1 VRQLLIPLLML
12 AACAGTGESSSVTS
26 PISTARSA
34 SVSETSGPAGSG
46 SSETDATQP
55 SQTTSSTAAS
65 TAGPTTIDPNAVF
78 PDGFELVAARVTEPD
93 GNVCELCLW
102 SATSGSQ
109 RSRGLMGVTDL
120 GPADG
125 MAFRY
130 SEPHAT
136 NFHMRDTLLPLSIAF
151 YGPDGSFMDS
161 FDMEPCVTS
170 ACQRYPTPPDFLIAI
185 ETYQGELAS
194 IGMVA
199 GSTLELLDLR
209 CGT

>member
-1 VRQLLIPLLML
+1 MRRLLIALLML
-12 AACAGTGESSSVTS
+12 AACTGTDESSSATPPTS
-26 PISTARSA
+26 APRSA
-34 SVSETSGPAGSG
+34 LVPATSAPAGSG
-46 SSETDATQP
+46 SSEIEATEP
-55 SQTTSSTAAS
+55 TLTTSST
-65 TAGPTTIDPNAVF
+65 TAPTTIDPNAVL
-78 PDGFELVAARVTEPD
+78 PTGFELVVARLTEPD

-102 SATSGSQ
+102 LAESSSQ

-136 NFHMRDTLLPLSIAF
+136 NFYMQDTLLPLSIAF
-151 YGPDGSFMDS
+151 YGAEGSFMES
-161 FDMEPCVTS
+161 FDMEPCVTR

-194 IGMVA
+194 IGMTA
-199 GSTLELLDLR
+199 GSTLELLDLP
-209 CGT
+209 CGA